1 MFARRNTLVQ
11 ALNDLDTG
19 GLPNAE
25 IIIVSC
31 AWWESLST
39 AEQTAIEGVAEKA
52 MVKPGTVKRDNPD
65 NKPRLSRL

>member
-1 MFARRNTLVQ
+1 MAWPAKHRARNTGDFLMFARRNTLVQ

-39 AEQTAIEGVAEKA
+39 AEQTAIEG
-52 MVKPGTVKRDNPD
+52 
-65 NKPRLSRL
+65 

>member
-1 MFARRNTLVQ
+1 MFARRDTLVQ

-39 AEQTAIEGVAEKA
+39 AEQTAIEG
-52 MVKPGTVKRDNPD
+52 
-65 NKPRLSRL
+65 